1 MDFAPLPKIELHL
14 HLDCSLSYA
23 HHPINTFYE
32 AGVSVGV
39 NTDTRMIANVT
50 LTREYEKLH
59 EAFGWDKRHFLQCNP
74 NAIEAAFLPEAIK
87 RSLEKQVRAGYG
99 V

>member
-1 MDFAPLPKIELHL
+1 MLEICPTSNVQINLYE
-14 HLDCSLSYA
+14 SYT

-32 AGVSVGV
+32 SGVSLGV

-50 LTREYEKLH
+50 LTQEYEKLH
-59 EAFGWDKRHFLQCNP
+59 EAFGWDKRHFFQCNL
-74 NAIEAAFLPEAIK
+74 NAIEAAFLPEDVK
-87 RSLEKQVRAGYG
+87 RRLEKQVRAGYG